1 LTTAAAL
8 FGATIISFSA
18 IFYTLSGASAVT
30 GGFFRV
36 AFALPVLVVIWW
48 VRRDQD
54 HRTPRDRW
62 LAFAAG
68 IALGLDMWVWHTSIG
83 YIGAGLATLIANV
96 QVVFVAL
103 AAWLFFGDRP
113 KRVVLVAIPVVL
125 LGVTLVSGLGQGDAF
140 GANPLRGTILAV
152 LAAIFYAV
160 FILTLKYANDV
171 RAPAAGPL
179 AEVTAGGLITI
190 TIIGMLG
197 PGIDLGLSWPSSG
210 WLLALA
216 LGPQV
221 VAWLLIGYALPR
233 LPAAETATIVLL
245 QPALTMVW
253 GAIIFG
259 ERPSSLQVLGAAVV
273 LIGVGLVA
281 VVTARTMIPAPVPV
295 EPAEPETV

>member
-1 LTTAAAL
+1 MTAAAAL
-8 FGATIISFSA
+8 IGATIISFSA

-36 AFALPVLVVIWW
+36 AFALPVLAVIWW
-48 VRRDQD
+48 VRRAQD

-68 IALGLDMWVWHTSIG
+68 VALGLDMWVWHTSIG

-96 QVVFVAL
+96 QVVLVAL
-103 AAWLFFGDRP
+103 AAWFFFGDRP
-113 KRVVLVAIPVVL
+113 RRVVLFAIPIVL
-125 LGVTLVSGLGQGDAF
+125 FGVSLVSGLGQGDAY
-140 GANPLRGTILAV
+140 GSDPARGTV
-152 LAAIFYAV
+152 LALLAALFYAV
-160 FILTLKYANDV
+160 FILTLKYANTV

-179 AEVTAGGLITI
+179 TEVTAGGLITI
-190 TIIGMLG
+190 AIIGLLG
-197 PGIDLGLSWPSSG
+197 PGIDLTLSWPSTG

-221 VAWLLIGYALPR
+221 MAWLLIGYALPR

-253 GAIIFG
+253 GAIIFV
-259 ERPSSLQVLGAAVV
+259 ERPSLLQIVGAVV
-273 LIGVGLVA
+273 VLAGVGLVA
-281 VVTARTMIPAPVPV
+281 TASARTRFVPAAV
-295 EPAEPETV
+295 